1 MRIIKHGRIEREE
14 ITRTVTFE
22 CKNCGCIFEED
33 TMDLR
38 PKYAYTCPCP
48 DCGRE
53 VWSNK
58 YKDTKYINYYKVG
71 DAK

>member
-1 MRIIKHGRIEREE
+1 MRVIKHGRIKREG
-14 ITRTVTFE
+14 IIRTVTFE
-22 CKNCGCIFEED
+22 CVNCDCIFEED

-38 PKYAYTCPCP
+38 QEGVYICPCP
-48 DCGRE
+48 DCERE

-71 DAK
+71 DVE